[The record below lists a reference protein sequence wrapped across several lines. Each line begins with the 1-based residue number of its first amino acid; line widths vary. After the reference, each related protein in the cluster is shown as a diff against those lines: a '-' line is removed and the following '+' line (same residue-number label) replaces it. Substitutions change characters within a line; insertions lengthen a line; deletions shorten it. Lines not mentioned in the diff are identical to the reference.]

1 LLKEK
6 IRIRKFTKVLLNN
19 MKQTSSVTMELAKCF
34 KDLNVASNKFN
45 KTVPER
51 QSIKFEDTYTSL
63 TKLMLA
69 WSKFFLSSSNFH

>member
-1 LLKEK
+1 MERELDFLKK
-6 IRIRKFTKVLLNN
+6 NFRIRKFTKVFLNN

-63 TKLMLA
+63 TKIMLA
-69 WSKFFLSSSNFH
+69 WSKIYF

>member
-1 LLKEK
+1 
-6 IRIRKFTKVLLNN
+6 

-63 TKLMLA
+63 TKIMLA
-69 WSKFFLSSSNFH
+69 WSKIYF